1 MKLRNLV
8 WFATGAGISYQLVKN
23 RVSLQK
29 EINETKLLS
38 EGIQANLSKIQKHL
52 EIIQEQKEN
61 VNELLTD
68 FSYKTRI
75 FSKQASVALEQIQD
89 IWSEKSVGKN

>member
-1 MKLRNLV
+1 MRQ
-8 WFATGAGISYQLVKN
+8 T
-23 RVSLQK
+23 QK
-29 EINETKLLS
+29 EWARC
-38 EGIQANLSKIQKHL
+38 IQDEIQKNL